1 MKRKAGTDSLP
12 LSSALSWDASTPGKK
27 EKEKK
32 KFHVDSNDFGFVW
45 AGVTTWLHK
54 MNKRLIYWIWVV
66 CNKLLLLFAVSFTSP
81 WRFELEFFPSGLP
94 CEQLYKFRFEA
105 NPIWYSAIKFTKS
118 PLSEVLATH
127 MGVTVVQ
134 HQSQL
139 SHFNCTNLTHFRL
152 TSRFRGNSRIV
163 MLWVACE
170 LLQFAAIQQAG
181 MVRAFCRSHAY
192 TFNEQYKMATALT
205 P

>member
-27 EKEKK
+27 KEK

-54 MNKRLIYWIWVV
+54 TNAWYTEFELFVT
-66 CNKLLLLFAVSFTSP
+66 NSLLFAVSFILGD
-81 WRFELEFFPSGLP
+81 WFELEFFPSGLP

-139 SHFNCTNLTHFRL
+139 VSIVQIWPIFA
-152 TSRFRGNSRIV
+152 SRVDS
-163 MLWVACE
+163 
-170 LLQFAAIQQAG
+170 AG
-181 MVRAFCRSHAY
+181 TRA
-192 TFNEQYKMATALT
+192 
-205 P
+205 